1 MPIRVLIADDHT
13 LVRSGLKALIER
25 TAEMSVI
32 AEASDG
38 REALKLIETHAPD
51 IVLMDV
57 GMAGLNGL
65 EATLRA
71 VKQHPLV
78 RVIILSMHKN
88 EEYIV
93 QAMQAGASGYLL
105 KDAAASELE
114 IAIRAVLRGERYF
127 SREASKRV
135 ADYEERFGRIVN
147 LDASSAHARTELTS
161 REREVLQLIAEGRT
175 MQDIAS
181 ILAISPKTVETH
193 RYRLMDRLNIHHIT
207 GLVRYA
213 IRTGLVQPE
222 Q

>member
-1 MPIRVLIADDHT
+1 MLIRILIADDHT

-38 REALKLIETHAPD
+38 REALKLIEMHVPD
-51 IVLMDV
+51 VVLMDV

-71 VKQHPLV
+71 VKKHPLV

-93 QAMQAGASGYLL
+93 QALQAGASGYLL

-114 IAIRAVLRGERYF
+114 SAIRTVLRGERYL
-127 SREASKRV
+127 SPEASRRV
-135 ADYEERFGRIVN
+135 AEYEERFGLISDVGQVQGAGGA
-147 LDASSAHARTELTS
+147 DITP

-175 MQDIAS
+175 MQDIAN

-193 RYRLMDRLNIHHIT
+193 RYRLMDRLNIHHIS

-222 Q
+222 P